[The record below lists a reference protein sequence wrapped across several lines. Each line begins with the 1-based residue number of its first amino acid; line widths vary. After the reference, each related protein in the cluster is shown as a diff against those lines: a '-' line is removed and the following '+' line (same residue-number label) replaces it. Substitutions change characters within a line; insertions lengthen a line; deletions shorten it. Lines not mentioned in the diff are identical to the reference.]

1 MRVEDQRRIARRRV
15 LLALSLERRL
25 DGLPVR
31 GGDLRVERGPSSAAP
46 AADEGR
52 RPTAG

>member
-1 MRVEDQRRIARRRV
+1 VRVEDQRRIARRRV

-25 DGLPVR
+25 EAERLPGVE
-31 GGDLRVERGPSSAAP
+31 LRVERGPSSAAT

-52 RPTAG
+52 RPTA